1 MVSGGGSAQVER
13 GQSAGAAADRP
24 PAMIPDKPYAELAWA
39 RDVIEFKQQ
48 PLQDVLDW
56 LSENSGYTF
65 YSAPDIASICASISI
80 GGESVEEVLDT
91 LAFACGFGYTIDG
104 RDYTIRKQGE

>member
-1 MVSGGGSAQVER
+1 M
-13 GQSAGAAADRP
+13 
-24 PAMIPDKPYAELAWA
+24 
-39 RDVIEFKQQ
+39 F
-48 PLQDVLDW
+48 DW

-65 YSAPDIASICASISI
+65 YSAPDIAAICVSISI

-91 LAFACGFGYTIDG
+91 LAFACGFEYTIDG